1 MAQVVLPVSHFAF
14 LWSKRVAEQTE
25 HFLLHGRF
33 ARS

>member
-1 MAQVVLPVSHFAF
+1 VSHFAF